1 MGSEV
6 APRKDFIVVSAHALD
21 CERLDALDVE
31 SLVTSTTPHP
41 ALRRMEA
48 RAPMSL
54 TALSTASKT
63 SPSVLLW
70 SPVASM
76 SLW

>member
-31 SLVTSTTPHP
+31 SLVTSTTKG
-41 ALRRMEA
+41 A
-48 RAPMSL
+48 RLHIVDS
-54 TALSTASKT
+54 
-63 SPSVLLW
+63 
-70 SPVASM
+70 
-76 SLW
+76 